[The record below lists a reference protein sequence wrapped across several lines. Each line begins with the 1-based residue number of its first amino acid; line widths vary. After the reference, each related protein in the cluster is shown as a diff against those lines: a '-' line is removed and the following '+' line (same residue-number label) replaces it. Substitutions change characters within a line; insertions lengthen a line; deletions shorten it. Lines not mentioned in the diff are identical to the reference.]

1 MNTYPVSCYHSIY
14 VANELGIIFMMTSY
28 IKQMFFCLTCAVL
41 FCLSAENLLI
51 TLLESHSRA
60 MRENMAPKVFVS
72 HASEDK
78 ERFVMEFATKLR
90 NNGVDAWFDKWEM
103 LLGDS
108 LVEKIFEEG
117 LKEAKAVIIVL
128 SKHSVNKPWVKE
140 ELNTSVVNKISKGTK
155 IIPVVLDKCEVP
167 ESLKSTLWETINDTN
182 NYKESLDRIIAS
194 IFGITSKP
202 SLGQA
207 PSYTQ
212 HVLAQIPGLTQIDN
226 TVLKLSCEHD
236 LNTNAHIL
244 NPGQL
249 FLRDGVLTF
258 PESEL
263 KDSLEMLDR
272 NGYIKLSRTIGA
284 GFSHYQV
291 TISGMESYL
300 NAYMPRYQTLIKQ
313 IISLIVNKSMQTNA
327 ELVAETKQPQRLID
341 HVLDLLEVSNHMR
354 LSKTIGGG
362 VRIYDVYPALRR
374 MLAT

>member
-1 MNTYPVSCYHSIY
+1 
-14 VANELGIIFMMTSY
+14 
-28 IKQMFFCLTCAVL
+28 
-41 FCLSAENLLI
+41 
-51 TLLESHSRA
+51 
-60 MRENMAPKVFVS
+60 MAPKVFVS

-78 ERFVMEFATKLR
+78 DRFVLDFATKLR
-90 NNGVDAWFDKWEM
+90 NNGVDAWLDKWEM
-103 LLGDS
+103 LPGDS

-128 SKHSVNKPWVKE
+128 SKYSVNKPWVKE

-167 ESLKSTLWETINDTN
+167 ESLKSTLWESVNDTN
-182 NYKESLDRIIAS
+182 NYQESLDRIIAS
-194 IFGITSKP
+194 IFGITIKP

-236 LNTNAHIL
+236 LKTNAYIL

-249 FLRDGVLTF
+249 FLKDGVLLV
-258 PESEL
+258 PEAEL

-284 GFSHYQV
+284 GFSHYQI
-291 TISGMESYL
+291 TTHGMESYL
-300 NAYMPRYQTLIKQ
+300 NAYMPQYQTLIRQ
-313 IISLIVNKSMQTNA
+313 MISLIVNKNMLSNA
-327 ELVAETKQPQRLID
+327 ELISETKQPQRLID
-341 HVLDLLEVSNHMR
+341 HVLDLLELNNHVR
-354 LSKTIGGG
+354 LLKTIGRG
-362 VRIYDVYPALRR
+362 VRIYDVSPALRR

>member
-1 MNTYPVSCYHSIY
+1 MV
-14 VANELGIIFMMTSY
+14 
-28 IKQMFFCLTCAVL
+28 
-41 FCLSAENLLI
+41 
-51 TLLESHSRA
+51 
-60 MRENMAPKVFVS
+60 PKVFVS

-78 ERFVMEFATKLR
+78 DRFVLDFATKLR
-90 NNGVDAWFDKWEM
+90 SNGVDAWLDKWEM
-103 LLGDS
+103 LPGDS

-128 SKHSVNKPWVKE
+128 SKYSVNKPWVKE

-155 IIPVVLDKCEVP
+155 IIPVVLDKCDVP
-167 ESLKSTLWETINDTN
+167 ESLKSTLWENVNDTN
-182 NYKESLDRIIAS
+182 NYQESLDRIIAS
-194 IFGITSKP
+194 IFGITSRP

-236 LNTNAHIL
+236 IKTNAHIL
-244 NPGQL
+244 KPVQL
-249 FLRDGVLTF
+249 FLKDGVLIV
-258 PESEL
+258 PEAEL

-284 GFSHYQV
+284 GFSHYQI
-291 TISGMESYL
+291 TTHGMESYL
-300 NAYMPRYQTLIKQ
+300 NAYMPQYQTLIRQ
-313 IISLIVNKSMQTNA
+313 MISLIVNKNMLSNA
-327 ELVAETKQPQRLID
+327 ELITETKQSQRLID
-341 HVLDLLEVSNHMR
+341 HVLDLLELNSHVR

-362 VRIYDVYPALRR
+362 VSVYDVSPALRR